1 MKKSNIFVLLIGLS
15 VVLFL
20 AIICV
25 VSKKMTDSNKKDF
38 LQKEIELSDFSI
50 IVGEPHSRFE
60 VTSGKSNKII
70 IGYAGTKD
78 IRSDF
83 YKLKND
89 TLYFLK
95 PSKSNDSLRFI
106 VQCES
111 LKTINIRKGS
121 VCSVAGFM
129 AKILTVNNNDGQL
142 IFGDKSIHIFG
153 YNYWVEVEQLNVIG
167 DKGKVLFQNTMLNSA
182 HILLKHAKAEF
193 LDEVNIGYLNLQLS
207 DNSNTVQF
215 YSKNGNIRNT
225 NFKAD
230 ATSKF
235 QIYKN

>member
-38 LQKEIELSDFSI
+38 LQKEIELSDFSV
-50 IVGEPHSRFE
+50 IVGEPRSRFE

-70 IGYAGTKD
+70 IGYAGAKD

-95 PSKSNDSLRFI
+95 PSK
-106 VQCES
+106 
-111 LKTINIRKGS
+111 
-121 VCSVAGFM
+121 
-129 AKILTVNNNDGQL
+129 
-142 IFGDKSIHIFG
+142 
-153 YNYWVEVEQLNVIG
+153 
-167 DKGKVLFQNTMLNSA
+167 
-182 HILLKHAKAEF
+182 
-193 LDEVNIGYLNLQLS
+193 
-207 DNSNTVQF
+207 
-215 YSKNGNIRNT
+215 
-225 NFKAD
+225 
-230 ATSKF
+230 
-235 QIYKN
+235 